1 MRSTPI
7 CALQVACK
15 EMPLDLRHQYLSLRF
30 KNKIMGSNNHP
41 CRDVYSDSQE
51 QESGRRTF
59 FKSVHCITTSSM
71 PQLTEIATNYP
82 SLLLQTAPWTI
93 EAPRIDMALDSIRRE
108 LPPTRQLLA
117 AEYINS
123 QFSEYEHIYTD
134 GPKSLTGTGSSF
146 FIPSK
151 GISQSQSNGKF
162 FTSYSAEL
170 KGIEMALK
178 WALENYKGDILILTD
193 CQSALSSVENF
204 HNSCHHLVTNII
216 NLLHDFRLNRQKIE
230 LMWIPSHSGIP
241 GNEKADKIAKSATNL
256 PAGETKQITYQEAD
270 HWLREEIKKI
280 GTPDTGIR
288 KQPSTIDNSSQP
300 YSKPPAKNTY
310 RADAKS

>member
-1 MRSTPI
+1 MRLLAGSSWGAQKRSLVAIYRALVRSVLEYGLEVFHFAPQKYLIRLERIQACALRICCGAMRSTPI
-7 CALQVACK
+7 CALQAACK

-41 CRDVYSDSQE
+41 CRDVYSDSKE

-123 QFSEYEHIYTD
+123 QFSEY
-134 GPKSLTGTGSSF
+134 
-146 FIPSK
+146 
-151 GISQSQSNGKF
+151 
-162 FTSYSAEL
+162 
-170 KGIEMALK
+170 
-178 WALENYKGDILILTD
+178 
-193 CQSALSSVENF
+193 
-204 HNSCHHLVTNII
+204 
-216 NLLHDFRLNRQKIE
+216 
-230 LMWIPSHSGIP
+230 
-241 GNEKADKIAKSATNL
+241 
-256 PAGETKQITYQEAD
+256 
-270 HWLREEIKKI
+270 
-280 GTPDTGIR
+280 
-288 KQPSTIDNSSQP
+288 
-300 YSKPPAKNTY
+300 
-310 RADAKS
+310 